1 MRICSF
7 LPSATEIVYALGLG
21 DSLHGVSHECDY
33 PAEASAKPKIVR
45 SNIDSA
51 NLTSQEIDRLV
62 SEMYAKGERIYE
74 VDVAALDRA
83 KPDLVITQELCE
95 VCAISL
101 EDVEAAVI
109 QLEMPPQ
116 MISLDPHGLDDVLSD
131 IERIGQITDR
141 TTKARELVAEAR
153 ERIERVRSSVSGTAS
168 RPRVACIEWLDPLI
182 VAGHWIP
189 EMVQLAGG
197 IDGLAQPG
205 TPSRRIEIDE
215 LIAYDPDVVVLMPCG
230 MDVSRAVHDFSQ
242 LGDLDRWRTLSAVK
256 QGNVYAVDAGGL
268 FSRSGPRLVDGVE
281 MLAKMIHPQV
291 FAESLPEES
300 AKRLETLPV
309 SPA

>member
-1 MRICSF
+1 MRLS
-7 LPSATEIVYALGLG
+7 V
-21 DSLHGVSHECDY
+21 
-33 PAEASAKPKIVR
+33 EASAKPKIVR

-62 SEMYAKGERIYE
+62 SEMYGKGERIYE

-101 EDVEAAVI
+101 GDVEAAVI

-141 TTKARELVAEAR
+141 TTKAKELVAEAR
-153 ERIERVRSSVSGTAS
+153 ERIERVRSSVSSTAS

-197 IDGLAQPG
+197 IDGMAQPG

-215 LIAYDPDVVVLMPCG
+215 LIGYNPDVVILMPCG
-230 MDVSRAVHDFSQ
+230 MDVPAPSTTSHNWATST
-242 LGDLDRWRTLSAVK
+242 GGELS
-256 QGNVYAVDAGGL
+256 L
-268 FSRSGPRLVDGVE
+268 R
-281 MLAKMIHPQV
+281 
-291 FAESLPEES
+291 
-300 AKRLETLPV
+300 
-309 SPA
+309 

>member
-7 LPSATEIVYALGLG
+7 LPSATEIIFALGLG
-21 DSLHGVSHECDY
+21 DSLYGVSHECDY

-62 SEMYAKGERIYE
+62 SEMYARGERIYE
-74 VDVAALDRA
+74 VDVAALDNA

-101 EDVEAAVI
+101 EDVEAAVV
-109 QLEMPPQ
+109 QLKMPPQ
-116 MISLDPHGLDDVLSD
+116 LISLDPHSLDDVLSD
-131 IERIGQITDR
+131 IEKIGQVTG
-141 TTKARELVAEAR
+141 TTAKAKELVAEAR
-153 ERIERVRSSVSGTAS
+153 ERIEHVRSSVSGAAS
-168 RPRVACIEWLDPLI
+168 RPKVACIEWLDPLI

-197 IDGLAQPG
+197 IDILAQPG

-215 LIAYDPDVVVLMPCG
+215 LVSYDPDVVILMPCG
-230 MDVSRAVHDFSQ
+230 MDTARAVHEFSQ
-242 LGDLDRWRTLSAVK
+242 LDDLEQWRSLSAVK

-281 MLAKMIHPQV
+281 MLARMIHPQL
-291 FAESLPEES
+291 FAESLPVES
-300 AKRLETLPV
+300 AIRLESLPV